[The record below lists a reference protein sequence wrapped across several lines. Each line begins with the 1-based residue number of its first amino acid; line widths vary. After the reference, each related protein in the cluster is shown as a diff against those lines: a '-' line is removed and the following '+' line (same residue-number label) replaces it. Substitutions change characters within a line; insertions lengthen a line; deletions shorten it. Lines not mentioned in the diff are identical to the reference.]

1 MGLSFLYVIAS
12 YIIPSYNIASYNVI
26 RQAAHAKGTVHHRT
40 WTVPENVSR
49 SGAKNW
55 AVVSAKHPIRKACPV
70 LSLNSGM
77 HFPLKLLPE
86 NASHSERRIRDVVSA
101 CGLVRKA
108 CPTLSAHSGAQ
119 FPPETPPGK
128 RIPVWSRNLGCGFRL
143 RAVRKARPI
152 PSGNSGSQFPQIQ
165 GDSPPPLSHA
175 FKYAIQ
181 KHKTADRMLFFK
193 KYTSRNLPRLHIQL
207 PFTVAN
213 YRPPIQTRNMS
224 PKAGH
229 LPAWLDFGQLLV
241 S

>member
-1 MGLSFLYVIAS
+1 
-12 YIIPSYNIASYNVI
+12 
-26 RQAAHAKGTVHHRT
+26 
-40 WTVPENVSR
+40 
-49 SGAKNW
+49 
-55 AVVSAKHPIRKACPV
+55 
-70 LSLNSGM
+70 M

-86 NASHSERRIRDVVSA
+86 NASHSERRIRDAVSGRSTA
-101 CGLVRKA
+101 GKVH
-108 CPTLSAHSGAQ
+108 PTPRAHSGMQ
-119 FPPETPPGK
+119 FPLEARSGK
-128 RIPVWSRNLGCGFRL
+128 RIPLWGRNLGRSFRL
-143 RAVRKARPI
+143 RADPESASHSER
-152 PSGNSGSQFPQIQ
+152 QFRVTVSA
-165 GDSPPPLSHA
+165 DTDDDPPPVSHA